1 MSFFYFID
9 GTQVAG
15 ISDLVVLNDD
25 HPIDEDDED
34 SEAEDDII
42 KPEDNIVL
50 VGHVEEDAASL
61 EVFGELKN
69 TYSFK

>member
-1 MSFFYFID
+1 M
-9 GTQVAG
+9 
-15 ISDLVVLNDD
+15 VLDDD

-61 EVFGELKN
+61 EVFGKWLPN
-69 TYSFK
+69 VLVNR